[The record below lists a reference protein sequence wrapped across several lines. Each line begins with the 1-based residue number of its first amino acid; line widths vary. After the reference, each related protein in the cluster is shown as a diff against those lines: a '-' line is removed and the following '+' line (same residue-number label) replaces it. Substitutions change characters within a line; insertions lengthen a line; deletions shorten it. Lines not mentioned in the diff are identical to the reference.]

1 MPDCVVV
8 VLGTRASLLAVPAVT
23 VRLAVALVRPG
34 ALTATVALPIV
45 VGVRLEVATPAL
57 AAIGDA
63 GLNEPDTPLTEKVIG
78 LVAVSIVCPLA
89 S

>member
-1 MPDCVVV
+1 M
-8 VLGTRASLLAVPAVT
+8 LGAKASLLAAPAVT
-23 VRLAVALVRPG
+23 VKLAVALVRPG
-34 ALTATVALPIV
+34 VLTVTVALPTV
-45 VGVRLEVATPAL
+45 VGVKLEVATPAL

-78 LVAVSIVCPLA
+78 LVAVSIVCPSA

>member
-1 MPDCVVV
+1 M
-8 VLGTRASLLAVPAVT
+8 LGTNASLLAAPAVT
-23 VRLAVALVRPG
+23 VKLAVALVRPG
-34 ALTATVALPIV
+34 ELTVTVALPIV
-45 VGVRLEVATPAL
+45 VDVKLEVATPAL

-63 GLNEPDTPLTEKVIG
+63 GVNEPDTPLTEKVIG